1 MAGPLK
7 QYAFINAKLRAR
19 ISKILPDELINQM
32 IRARTLA
39 ESIQLLKS
47 TPFTLIETT
56 YSRTGDLKMA
66 ELELFK
72 QEVSLYLELERHLKG
87 EVLNFVRALASR
99 YEIDTLKN
107 VLRLWFD
114 HSVRGRSIEEP
125 LSYLYHSAI
134 HYDLH
139 IDKIIN
145 ARDIEDLQ
153 AALKETPYSILI
165 SRNAE
170 QVKGRMS
177 VFPFEIALDHF
188 FYQQLLESAEK
199 LQPADHKITKRF
211 IGVEIDMQNI
221 NWLIRFKDFYNL
233 SLEET
238 LKYIIPQGCN
248 IAMDKI
254 EQAYNSPNITD
265 ILSELIR
272 KKYGALSTFLTS
284 QSSGRSARL
293 ILIERILE
301 QIMQYEIRHVMA
313 GYPFAIG
320 IILAYFILK
329 GNEIKKIMTIL
340 NAKLY
345 NLSEDRIKAN
355 L

>member
-1 MAGPLK
+1 VAGPLK

-19 ISKILPDELINQM
+19 ISKLLPDELINQM
-32 IRARTLA
+32 IRARTLT
-39 ESIQLLKS
+39 ESIQLLKN
-47 TPFTLIETT
+47 TPFFLVEET
-56 YSRTGDLKMA
+56 YNRTGDLKMS
-66 ELELFK
+66 ELELFN
-72 QEVSLYLELERHLKG
+72 QEVNLYLELERQLKG
-87 EVLNFVRALASR
+87 GVLDFVRALASR

-114 HSVRGRSIEEP
+114 HSVRGRPIEEP
-125 LSYLYHSAI
+125 LGYLYHSAI

-139 IDKIIN
+139 IDKIVK
-145 ARDIEDLQ
+145 ARDIEDLK
-153 AALKETPYSILI
+153 AALKETPYGNII
-165 SRNAE
+165 SRKAE
-170 QVKGRMS
+170 EVAERKS

-188 FYQQLLESAEK
+188 FYRQLLSRAK
-199 LQPADHKITKRF
+199 QLKPADFKITKRF

-238 LKYIIPQGCN
+238 LQYIIPHGYN
-248 IAMDKI
+248 VALEKI
-254 EQAYNSPNITD
+254 EQAYSSPNITE
-265 ILSELIR
+265 ILSDLIR
-272 KKYGALSTFLTS
+272 KKYGALSPFLTS
-284 QSSGRSARL
+284 QSSGSYARI

-301 QIMQYEIRHVMA
+301 QIMLYEIRHVMA
-313 GYPFAIG
+313 GYPFTIG

-345 NLSEDRIKAN
+345 KLPEERIKAS

>member
-1 MAGPLK
+1 
-7 QYAFINAKLRAR
+7 
-19 ISKILPDELINQM
+19 
-32 IRARTLA
+32 
-39 ESIQLLKS
+39 
-47 TPFTLIETT
+47 
-56 YSRTGDLKMA
+56 
-66 ELELFK
+66 
-72 QEVSLYLELERHLKG
+72 
-87 EVLNFVRALASR
+87 
-99 YEIDTLKN
+99 
-107 VLRLWFD
+107 
-114 HSVRGRSIEEP
+114 
-125 LSYLYHSAI
+125 
-134 HYDLH
+134 
-139 IDKIIN
+139 
-145 ARDIEDLQ
+145 LQ
-153 AALKETPYSILI
+153 AALKETPYSNLI

-170 QVKGRMS
+170 QVSERMS

-188 FYQQLLESAEK
+188 FYQQLLERAEK
-199 LQPADHKITKRF
+199 LHPADHKITKRF

-238 LKYIIPQGCN
+238 LKYIIPQGYN
-248 IAMDKI
+248 IAMEKI

-272 KKYGALSTFLTS
+272 QKYGALSTFLTS
-284 QSSGRSARL
+284 QSSGSYARL

-301 QIMQYEIRHVMA
+301 QIMLYEIRHVMA
-313 GYPFAIG
+313 GYPFTIG

-345 NLSEDRIKAN
+345 NLSEERIKAC

>member
-1 MAGPLK
+1 MTGPLK

-19 ISKILPDELINQM
+19 ISKILPDEIMNQM
-32 IRARTLA
+32 IRARTLT
-39 ESIQLLKS
+39 ESIQLLKG

-72 QEVSLYLELERHLKG
+72 QEISLYLELEKYLRG
-87 EVLNFVRALASR
+87 DVLNFVRALASR

-134 HYDLH
+134 HYDLQ

-153 AALKETPYSILI
+153 AALKETPYSSLI
-165 SRNAE
+165 SSNAE
-170 QVKGRMS
+170 QVRERMS

-188 FYQQLLESAEK
+188 YYQQLLECAKK
-199 LQPADHKITKRF
+199 LQPADYKITKRF

-221 NWLIRFKDFYNL
+221 NWLIRFKDFYKL

-238 LKYIIPQGCN
+238 LKYIIPQGYN
-248 IAMDKI
+248 IDMDKI
-254 EQAYNSPNITD
+254 EEAYNSPNITD
-265 ILSELIR
+265 MFSELIR
-272 KKYGALSTFLTS
+272 KRYGSLSTFLSS
-284 QSSGRSARL
+284 QNSGRSARF
-293 ILIERILE
+293 ILIERILD
-301 QIMQYEIRHVMA
+301 QIILYEIRHVMA
-313 GYPFAIG
+313 GYPFTIG
-320 IILAYFILK
+320 IILVYFILK

-345 NLSEDRIKAN
+345 KLPEDRIKAS